1 MKWCSHS
8 GPRSIYYCACN
19 TFFPLSSFVSEECKN
34 SPPDWIP
41 TSVSISV
48 TRTRARVCSRWACS
62 HLRGA
67 PRCDQNNPF
76 SQRYSASNSDLE
88 RVTSLGSRPKI
99 ASHACPSRDSR
110 SLEGGDLIRRGVSVT
125 TFWQH
130 VEWSRRVKRRGW
142 DRSAVSNCSSY
153 FKVNVSVNHYVCH

>member
-1 MKWCSHS
+1 MKV
-8 GPRSIYYCACN
+8 REMKRKYCRPPSLSPAMPSSS
-19 TFFPLSSFVSEECKN
+19 FPLRIHPLYLRNAKILRPIGFRLRYRSQSRE
-34 SPPDWIP
+34 
-41 TSVSISV
+41 
-48 TRTRARVCSRWACS
+48 RARVCSRWACS

-76 SQRYSASNSDLE
+76 FQRYSASNSDLE

-99 ASHACPSRDSR
+99 ASHAPCPIRDSR

-130 VEWSRRVKRRGW
+130 VEWPRRVKRRGG

-153 FKVNVSVNHYVCH
+153 FKVS